1 MGALSLLARA
11 LGGLALA
18 GLASGG
24 AAAQSAPPI
33 AAPPIA
39 TSGPAAIPPPPFMRP
54 AAGLTGPLSKI
65 TRTGVVTLGYR
76 EASVPF
82 SFLDRAARPIG
93 YSMDICASIVEEIGR
108 TLGRDDLKVL
118 YEKVTSETRLQAV
131 ADGKVDLE
139 CGSTTAN
146 AERAKIVSFSP
157 MIFVAGAKVMVARAT
172 PWTDFRS
179 LKGKT
184 VAVTSGTTTIP
195 ALKKLDERFGLG
207 IKLVEAPDHEQ
218 AYQLLVD
225 GKVEGVAN
233 DDVLLAG
240 LIAQHKSGDRFKVAG
255 ELLSYDPYGVAYA
268 HGDRPMKDVIE
279 RAFRT
284 LAKANEIEFIY
295 AKWFSRPLPNGAA
308 FRIPM
313 SPQLEEAFRTFET
326 ELEPQQD

>member
-1 MGALSLLARA
+1 MRA
-11 LGGLALA
+11 LRPLRRTLGALALA
-18 GLASGG
+18 AFAG
-24 AAAQSAPPI
+24 AAAAQAPPPPPI
-33 AAPPIA
+33 AGAP
-39 TSGPAAIPPPPFMRP
+39 IPPPPFMQQ
-54 AAGLTGPLSKI
+54 AVGLTGALSKI
-65 TRTGVVTLGYR
+65 SRGGVVTLGYR
-76 EASVPF
+76 EASIPF
-82 SFLDRAARPIG
+82 SFLDRAGKPIG
-93 YSMDICASIVEEIGR
+93 YSMDICAAIVEEIGH
-108 TLGRDDLKVL
+108 TLGRDDLKVA

-131 ADGKVDLE
+131 AEGRVDLE

-146 AERAKIVSFSP
+146 AERAKLVSFSP
-157 MIFVAGAKVMVARAT
+157 MIFVAGAKVMVPKAT
-172 PWTDFRS
+172 AWANFRD
-179 LKGKT
+179 LKGRT
-184 VAVTSGTTTIP
+184 VAVTSGTTTIA

-225 GKVEGVAN
+225 GKVEAVAN

-268 HGDRPMKDVIE
+268 HADRPMKEAIE

-284 LAKANEIEFIY
+284 LAKQNEIEFIY
-295 AKWFSRPLPNGAA
+295 AKWFNHPLPNGEA

-326 ELEPQQD
+326 ELEPARD

>member
-1 MGALSLLARA
+1 MRA
-11 LGGLALA
+11 LVLLRRTLGALALA
-18 GLASGG
+18 AFAG
-24 AAAQSAPPI
+24 AAAAQAPPPPPI
-33 AAPPIA
+33 AGAP
-39 TSGPAAIPPPPFMRP
+39 IPPPPFMQQ
-54 AAGLTGPLSKI
+54 AVGLTGALSKI
-65 TRTGVVTLGYR
+65 SRGGVVTLGYR
-76 EASVPF
+76 EASIPF
-82 SFLDRAARPIG
+82 SFLDRAGKPIG
-93 YSMDICASIVEEIGR
+93 YSMDICAAIVEEIGH
-108 TLGRDDLKVL
+108 TLGRDDLKVA

-131 ADGKVDLE
+131 AEGRVDLE

-146 AERAKIVSFSP
+146 AERATLVSFSP
-157 MIFVAGAKVMVARAT
+157 MIFVAGAKVMVPKAT
-172 PWTDFRS
+172 AWANFRD

-184 VAVTSGTTTIP
+184 VAVTSGTTTIA

-225 GKVEGVAN
+225 GKVEAVAN

-268 HGDRPMKDVIE
+268 HADRPMKEAIE

-284 LAKANEIEFIY
+284 LAKQNEIEFIY
-295 AKWFSRPLPNGAA
+295 AKWFDHPLPNGEA

-326 ELEPQQD
+326 ELEPTRD

>member
-1 MGALSLLARA
+1 MRAAFSLWRG

-18 GLASGG
+18 ALAIGS
-24 AAAQSAPPI
+24 AAAQSAPP
-33 AAPPIA
+33 AGAPP
-39 TSGPAAIPPPPFMRP
+39 GAAIPPPPFLQSSP
-54 AAGLTGPLSKI
+54 GLTGALSKI
-65 TRTGVVTLGYR
+65 ARLGAVTLGYR

-82 SFLDRAARPIG
+82 SFLDRAGRPIG
-93 YSMDICASIVEEIGR
+93 YSMDICAAIVEEIGR
-108 TLGRDDLKVL
+108 TLGRDDLKVA

-157 MIFVAGAKVMVARAT
+157 MIFVAGAKVMVARTT
-172 PWTDFRS
+172 PWADFRS

-184 VAVTSGTTTIP
+184 VAATSGTTTVA

-207 IKLVEAPDHEQ
+207 VKLVEAPDHEQ

-225 GKVEGVAN
+225 GKVDGVAN

-255 ELLSYDPYGVAYA
+255 ELLSYDPYGIAYA
-268 HGDRPMKDVIE
+268 HADRPMREAIE

-284 LAKANEIEFIY
+284 LAKSNEIDFIY
-295 AKWFSRPLPNGAA
+295 DKWFKRPLPNGEA

-326 ELEPQQD
+326 EIEHQSE